1 MAVLDAPNRRAVMAQ
16 IAAALDSDGPLT
28 LTKDHLAAAVAGID
42 DYIEANAAAM
52 NAAIPQPARG
62 ALSADQKAVLFAY
75 TALRRNPKRDRA
87 AAALAQGG
95 R

>member
-1 MAVLDAPNRRAVMAQ
+1 MAQ
-16 IAAALDSDGPLT
+16 IAAALDTDGPLT

-62 ALSADQKAVLFAY
+62 ALSADQKAALFAY
-75 TALRRNPKRDRA
+75 TALRRNPKRGVSVASVR
-87 AAALAQGG
+87 GG
-95 R
+95 I